1 MNEQPLSLSRAD
13 RRKFEK
19 AMRRAPRPTRQKPSR
34 ADLPLRLIPWNIHGV
49 WAPLDRIIAQLE
61 LDGTAEYSGG
71 EPVLYDPGTND
82 WHNSAQAIRGIAE
95 FYQVAARRKGWP
107 DVQTEPVTRFAR
119 LLELDEE
126 ITQQDIDDVRA
137 CSNVLRKLA
146 GSLTLREAR
155 AYLDETCIKI
165 EVEKAGLTERA
176 A

>member
-1 MNEQPLSLSRAD
+1 VTNQSRFPA
-13 RRKFEK
+13 RTAASSRKRC
-19 AMRRAPRPTRQKPSR
+19 AARRAHLARSPS
-34 ADLPLRLIPWNIHGV
+34 APICPCALIPWNIHGV
-49 WAPLDRIIAQLE
+49 WAPLDRILAKLE

-95 FYQVAARRKGWP
+95 FYQVAARRKGWQG
-107 DVQTEPVTRFAR
+107 VQTEPVTRFAR
-119 LLELDEE
+119 LLELDDE
-126 ITQQDIDDVRA
+126 ITQQDIDEVRA
-137 CSNVLRKLA
+137 CSTVLRKLS

-165 EVEKAGLTERA
+165 EVEKAGLTESA

>member
-1 MNEQPLSLSRAD
+1 MNDSPVSLSRAD
-13 RRKFEK
+13 RRKLEK
-19 AMRRAPRPTRQKPSR
+19 AMRRSPRAPRPARKR
-34 ADLPLRLIPWNIHGV
+34 GDLPLRLLPWNIHGV
-49 WAPLDRIIAQLE
+49 WAPLDRILAKLE

-95 FYQVAARRKGWP
+95 FYQIAARRKGWP
-107 DVQTEPVTRFAR
+107 AVQTEPITRFAR
-119 LLELDEE
+119 LLELDDE
-126 ITQQDIDDVRA
+126 ITQQDIDDVRS
-137 CSNVLRKLA
+137 CSVVLRTLA

-165 EVEKAGLTERA
+165 EVEKAGLTEDA

>member
-1 MNEQPLSLSRAD
+1 MNEQPLSMSRAD

-19 AMRRAPRPTRQKPSR
+19 AMRRAPRAPRQKPSR

-49 WAPLDRIIAQLE
+49 WAPLDRILAKLE
-61 LDGTAEYSGG
+61 IDGTAEYSGG

-95 FYQVAARRKGWP
+95 FYQIAARRKNWQ
-107 DVQTEPVTRFAR
+107 DVDTQPVTRIAR
-119 LLELDEE
+119 LLETDEE

-165 EVEKAGLTERA
+165 EIEKAGLTESPA
-176 A
+176 

>member
-1 MNEQPLSLSRAD
+1 MNDSAISLSRAD

-19 AMRRAPRPTRQKPSR
+19 AMRRAPRSSRQRPRR

-49 WAPLDRIIAQLE
+49 WAPLDTILSRLE
-61 LDGTAEYSGG
+61 NDGTIEVAGG

-82 WHNSAQAIRGIAE
+82 WHNSAQAVRGIAE
-95 FYQVAARRKGWP
+95 FYQVAARRKGWK
-107 DVQTEPVTRFAR
+107 DVQTEPITRFAR
-119 LLELDEE
+119 LLELDDE

-137 CSNVLRKLA
+137 SSGVLRKLA

-165 EVEKAGLTERA
+165 EVEKAGLTESA
-176 A
+176 E